1 MLTKEQLL
9 AIKDLQKKCEQNESF
24 QLKLNW
30 DMLASREDNERNDF
44 FHYEAGQLTGFLALY
59 NFGNKYELCGM
70 VDPDYRRKGIFTE
83 LFSKAV
89 TELKNRKCN
98 QLLLNAPAESKSAKA
113 FLQQAGCDYYMS
125 ELQMKWSGAPLEK
138 DESVLVRCSEPR
150 NLVDEIQ
157 LEVRCFGFTEQ
168 EATEFVNS
176 IRKVGNELF
185 YMIERE
191 GKTVGKMRV
200 DRNKG
205 ESWIYGFAVYPE
217 HQGKGIGRSA
227 LTNII
232 VQERELG
239 NDIFLEVESKNVNA
253 LKLYQSIGFQA
264 FHVQDYYEYQ
274 L

>member
-9 AIKDLQKKCEQNESF
+9 EIKDLQKRCEQNESF

-30 DMLASREDNERNDF
+30 DMLASRGNDKRNDF
-44 FHYEAGQLTGFLALY
+44 FHYEAGKLTGFLALY

-83 LFSKAV
+83 LFSRAV
-89 TELKNRKCN
+89 TELKGRKCN
-98 QLLLNAPAESKSAKA
+98 QLLLNAPAESESARA
-113 FLQQAGCDYYMS
+113 FLQQTDCHYYMS
-125 ELQMKWSGAPLEK
+125 ELQMKWSGATLEK

-150 NLVDEIQ
+150 DLADEIQ

-176 IRKVGNELF
+176 IRKVGNESF
-185 YMIERE
+185 YIIERE
-191 GKTVGKMRV
+191 GETVGKMRV

-217 HQGKGIGRSA
+217 HQGKGIGRAA
-227 LTNII
+227 LKNII
-232 VQERELG
+232 KKERDLD
-239 NDIFLEVESKNVNA
+239 NDIFLEVESQNVNA
-253 LKLYQSIGFQA
+253 LKLYKSIGFQA